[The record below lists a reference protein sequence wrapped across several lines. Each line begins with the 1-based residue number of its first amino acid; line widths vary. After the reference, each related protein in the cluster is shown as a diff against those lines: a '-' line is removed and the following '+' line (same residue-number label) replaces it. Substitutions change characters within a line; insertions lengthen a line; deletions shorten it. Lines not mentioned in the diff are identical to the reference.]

1 MREDIPAGT
10 ASGISTRLIDVG
22 GIANPRRLAD
32 KRSGRFGR
40 IKGAKP

>member
-1 MREDIPAGT
+1 MRQDIPVGAV
-10 ASGISTRLIDVG
+10 SGISTGLIDVG
-22 GIANPRRLAD
+22 AAPPRRLAD